1 MFVVSKQ
8 NGSGTKYREPY
19 IFQNSKDSESW
30 QQFLTNEAP
39 EKNQKRF
46 EPVSM
51 VEMVCIPKNHELFTY
66 GRYHTENQPHL
77 HSAHCG
83 QSTCVYVLKL
93 YTNAFRSTSSI
104 DQ

>member
-1 MFVVSKQ
+1 MFVASKQ
-8 NGSGTKYREPY
+8 NGSGTKCV
-19 IFQNSKDSESW
+19 FQNSKDSESW

-66 GRYHTENQPHL
+66 GGYHTENQPHL
-77 HSAHCG
+77 HSAHWN
-83 QSTCVYVLKL
+83 SVYFCNLIIKYPITYV
-93 YTNAFRSTSSI
+93 NS
-104 DQ
+104 